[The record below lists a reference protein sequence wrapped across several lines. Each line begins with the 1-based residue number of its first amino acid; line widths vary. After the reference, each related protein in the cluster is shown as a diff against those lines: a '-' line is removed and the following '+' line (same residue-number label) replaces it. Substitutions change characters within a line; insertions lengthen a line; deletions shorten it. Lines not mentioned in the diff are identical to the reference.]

1 MLINRIGKSSVDG
14 LTPHLFILFET
25 NLPEPSTEKTPQ
37 EMDLDMNRSLEQD
50 QTRVLEE
57 KQSHATP
64 MHLEEISPSLGS
76 KFIHPS
82 HTDLNDLMGDIEIEL
97 EITFGD
103 ATIKLDE
110 FLRLRN
116 GAVITLDQDASE
128 PVAIQAN
135 GRHIA
140 NGEVLIL
147 NDQFCIRVIELVGSS
162 CP

>member
-1 MLINRIGKSSVDG
+1 
-14 LTPHLFILFET
+14 
-25 NLPEPSTEKTPQ
+25 
-37 EMDLDMNRSLEQD
+37 MDLHMNRSLEQD

-103 ATIKLDE
+103 VTIKLDE